1 MPPILARP
9 KYTKLPVP
17 TSYSSQFL
25 ATEFGNVQRAIPS
38 VQVRIIFG
46 DDRPTTN
53 DSVILCDATSG
64 PITITL
70 QDPSLVQGL
79 VLTIKKIDS
88 TGNAVTIIAQ
98 VDNASNPTLSSQY
111 KSITLV
117 AVPGMYAKIASV

>member
-38 VQVRIIFG
+38 VQVRTIFG
-46 DDRPTTN
+46 DDRPTTS
-53 DSVILCDATSG
+53 DSVILCDASSG

-79 VLTIKKIDS
+79 VLTIKK
-88 TGNAVTIIAQ
+88 TTAPNTVTIIGTFDGAANH
-98 VDNASNPTLSSQY
+98 VLTTQY
-111 KSITLV
+111 
-117 AVPGMYAKIASV
+117 ASVTFVAGPTMYFITATV